1 MWHGQEDFRFES
13 CYGDKINS
21 ILLLNEG
28 GEDERR
34 ARMTARI
41 LVWLFRDS
49 RRMIKDGEVQGN
61 VLGMLYLGACEVSE

>member
-1 MWHGQEDFRFES
+1 MRHGQEDFSFES

-21 ILLLNEG
+21 VLLLNEG

-41 LVWLFRDS
+41 LVWLFRES
-49 RRMIKDGEVQGN
+49 RRMIKMDGG
-61 VLGMLYLGACEVSE
+61 SSR